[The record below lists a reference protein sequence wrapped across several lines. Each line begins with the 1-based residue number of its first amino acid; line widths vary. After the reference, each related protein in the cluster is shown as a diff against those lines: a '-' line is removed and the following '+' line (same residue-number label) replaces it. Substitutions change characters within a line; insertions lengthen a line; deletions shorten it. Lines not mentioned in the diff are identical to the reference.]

1 EPTTASG
8 ISTVDGGHDV
18 ATVKIVLR
26 LAIDDDNSKRK
37 ALKAVAGV
45 QGVVS
50 VAVDMKE
57 KKITVIGDVDPVYL
71 TSKLRRFGFTGLVS
85 VGPAKEEKKEGEKK
99 EEKKPDQS
107 DAKKENK
114 AEAQKIVYVPSSYH
128 YDYRHYDY
136 SVFND
141 ENPNA
146 CTIC

>member
-1 EPTTASG
+1 MK
-8 ISTVDGGHDV
+8 
-18 ATVKIVLR
+18 KIVLKV
-26 LAIDDDNSKRK
+26 AIEDDISKRK

-45 QGVVS
+45 QGVDS

-71 TSKLRRFGFTGLVS
+71 TSKLRRFGFTELVS

-99 EEKKPDQS
+99 EEKKPQS
-107 DAKKENK
+107 DAKKQNK
-114 AEAQKIVYVPSSYH
+114 PEIEQIVYYQYGPWESTV
-128 YDYRHYDY
+128 D
-136 SVFND
+136 NE